1 MNLELDYTVEWVT
14 RGWTVHL
21 IRVNIFDDSIGD
33 GTVMGTKIGVGGSF
47 PALNLDAGRL
57 AARAFLGGIS
67 QAIAVRNVVNPLFL
81 IVALTDFI
89 QLRYDIDSLRQA
101 WRLCRFRRGSSN
113 ARALTACR
121 VGLSS
126 AV

>member
-1 MNLELDYTVEWVT
+1 MGDTGLDGALDTGEY
-14 RGWTVHL
+14 L
-21 IRVNIFDDSIGD
+21 SDDAIGD

-89 QLRYDIDSLRQA
+89 QLRL
-101 WRLCRFRRGSSN
+101 
-113 ARALTACR
+113 
-121 VGLSS
+121 
-126 AV
+126 